1 MVNHEQIV
9 LYYWKIILEAQ
20 WRMNGRGL
28 KLEAGRLKKATML
41 NQNKDYCDL
50 NLDSDSGRDE
60 RYLGIRLH
68 FTWEFIDCVKWGQ
81 LGFLFEGQGLWL
93 GLLVTQP

>member
-1 MVNHEQIV
+1 
-9 LYYWKIILEAQ
+9 
-20 WRMNGRGL
+20 MNGRGL

-50 NLDSDSGRDE
+50 NLDRDSGRDE

-68 FTWEFIDCVKWGQ
+68 FT
-81 LGFLFEGQGLWL
+81 
-93 GLLVTQP
+93 